1 MNTIRS
7 SRLFLAIGFAASLVA
22 GAAQAGQSPTVAS
35 EQETRSITVR
45 FDAAELA
52 SSEGVRA
59 VYERLE
65 NAARLACR
73 RGVERSIAAR
83 ADELK
88 CREEAL
94 AKAVQE
100 IADANLAGLHR
111 RETGTQDVDDRVA
124 SLERTVAPS

>member
-7 SRLFLAIGFAASLVA
+7 SKLFFAIGFAASLVA
-22 GAAQAGQSPTVAS
+22 GVARADESPSVAADRD
-35 EQETRSITVR
+35 TRSVTVR
-45 FDAAELA
+45 FEIDELA
-52 SSEGVRA
+52 SSDGVRA

-65 NAARLACR
+65 DAAKLACR

-88 CREEAL
+88 CRDEAV

-124 SLERTVAPS
+124 SVQRTVAPS

>member
-7 SRLFLAIGFAASLVA
+7 SQLVLAIGFATSLFA
-22 GAAQAGQSPTVAS
+22 GAVRADAS
-35 EQETRSITVR
+35 ASVTAERDSRSVTVR

-52 SSEGVRA
+52 SSAGVRA
-59 VYERLE
+59 VYDRLE
-65 NAARLACR
+65 QAAKFACH
-73 RGVERSIAAR
+73 RGVERSIAGR

-111 RETGTQDVDDRVA
+111 SETGGQDVDDRVA
-124 SLERTVAPS
+124 SLESTVQGS